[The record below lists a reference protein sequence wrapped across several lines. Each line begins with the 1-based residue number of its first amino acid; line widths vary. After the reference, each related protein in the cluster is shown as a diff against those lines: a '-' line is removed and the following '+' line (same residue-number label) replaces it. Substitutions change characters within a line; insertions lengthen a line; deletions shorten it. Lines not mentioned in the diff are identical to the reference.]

1 MGILVKTGSDA
12 NPNGRPVSE
21 ASRLRSEMRDAFC
34 LKTYPRFN
42 ELIDK
47 IHSLA
52 LDDGDI
58 NAFRMILDYCLG
70 RPIAQKEED
79 SEAELNGKEVVMLK
93 ILFDLISPYLP
104 SDKMNEIREKFYNLV
119 SNASSGN

>member
-1 MGILVKTGSDA
+1 MAFEVGEVN

-34 LKTYPRFN
+34 LKTYPKFDK
-42 ELIDK
+42 LINK
-47 IHSLA
+47 IHELA

-70 RPIAQKEED
+70 RPVQMKEEND
-79 SEAELNGKEVVMLK
+79 DDKALNARDVVLLNM
-93 ILFDLISPYLP
+93 IFDLFSPFVP
-104 SDKMNEIREKFYNLV
+104 SNEMEKVREKFNALML
-119 SNASSGN
+119 NASHQS